1 MIENLLL
8 ALTMSSCMS
17 TKPTEAGSV
26 KEGSYVMIDGEP
38 CKVVEVE
45 KSKTG
50 KHGSAKVRIVGIGVF
65 DNVKRTLIV
74 PADAQVE
81 VPIIEKFVAQVVA
94 RVGDSWQLMDLRNYS
109 TFEVGPDQMEEEVKG
124 RIEPGVEVEVWDI
137 AGRRR
142 IIRVR

>member
-1 MIENLLL
+1 
-8 ALTMSSCMS
+8 MSY
-17 TKPTEAGSV
+17 TKPTEAGSI

-38 CKVVEVE
+38 CRVVEVE

-74 PADAQVE
+74 PSDAVVE

-94 RVGDSWQLMDLRNYS
+94 KTGDSVQLMDLRNYS
-109 TFEVGPDQMEEEVKG
+109 TFEVPLSQ
-124 RIEPGVEVEVWDI
+124 IEDEIKSKLDVGVEVEVWEI
-137 AGRRR
+137 AGRRK
-142 IIRVR
+142 IMRVR

>member
-1 MIENLLL
+1 
-8 ALTMSSCMS
+8 MS
-17 TKPTEAGSV
+17 TKPAEAGSI

-81 VPIIEKFVAQVVA
+81 IPIIEKFVAQVVA
-94 RVGDSWQLMDLRNYS
+94 KVGDSWQLMDLRNYT
-109 TFEVGPDQMEEEVKG
+109 TFEVSPNQIEEDVRNKL
-124 RIEPGVEVEVWDI
+124 EPGVEVEVWEI

-142 IIRVR
+142 IVRIR

>member
-1 MIENLLL
+1 M
-8 ALTMSSCMS
+8 A
-17 TKPTEAGSV
+17 TKPAEAGSI

-65 DNVKRTLIV
+65 DNVKRTLVV

-81 VPIIEKFVAQVVA
+81 IPIIEKFTAQVVA
-94 RVGDSWQLMDLRNYS
+94 KTGDTWQLMDLRNYS
-109 TFEVGPDQMEEEVKG
+109 TFEVTTNEVDESIRDKL
-124 RIEPGVEVEVWDI
+124 EPGVEVEVWEI
-137 AGRRR
+137 AGRRKVMR
-142 IIRVR
+142 IR

>member
-1 MIENLLL
+1 
-8 ALTMSSCMS
+8 MS
-17 TKPTEAGSV
+17 TKPAEAGSI

-81 VPIIEKFVAQVVA
+81 IPIIEKFVAQVVA
-94 RVGDSWQLMDLRNYS
+94 KVGDSWQLMDLRNYT
-109 TFEVGPDQMEEEVKG
+109 TFEISPNQIEEDIRNKL
-124 RIEPGVEVEVWDI
+124 EPGVEVEVWEI

-142 IIRVR
+142 IVRIR

>member
-1 MIENLLL
+1 M
-8 ALTMSSCMS
+8 
-17 TKPTEAGSV
+17 
-26 KEGSYVMIDGEP
+26 MIDGEP
-38 CKVVEVE
+38 CKIVEVE

-94 RVGDSWQLMDLRNYS
+94 KVGDSWQLMDLRNYT
-109 TFEVGPDQMEEEVKG
+109 TFEIVSNQIEGDVREK
-124 RIEPGVEVEVWDI
+124 IEPGIEVEVWDI
-137 AGRRR
+137 AGRRKVM
-142 IIRVR
+142 RVR

>member
-1 MIENLLL
+1 
-8 ALTMSSCMS
+8 MS

-26 KEGSYVMIDGEP
+26 KEGSYLMIDGEP
-38 CKVVEVE
+38 CKIVEVE

-50 KHGSAKVRIVGIGVF
+50 KHGSAKVRIVGMGVF

-81 VPIIEKFVAQVVA
+81 IPIIEKFVAQVVA
-94 RVGDSWQLMDLRNYS
+94 KVSDSWQLMDLRNYT
-109 TFEVGPDQMEEEVKG
+109 TFEVSSNQIEEDVRSK
-124 RIEPGVEVEVWDI
+124 IEPGIEVEVWDI
-137 AGRRR
+137 AGRRK